1 MAAPTVIDEL
11 VTVLTLDAEPYRK
24 VEATVERETDR
35 TYRKQQERARVTE
48 RTNKDQQRRLKDVA
62 GGVRAFATQV
72 TAAVGIVAGLGV
84 AVGGA
89 LTGLLGFET
98 GLRRQTVGTA
108 LSNRQMQAWGATA
121 RRLGA
126 DASAGAE
133 AIAALAKERQ
143 QFELTGSAPTM
154 QALARMGVNVDKGR
168 PLEDVLA
175 QAQQIYRAAPDGQ
188 KQQYENTLAAQGV
201 SSDLILMIKSD
212 RDVREAF
219 AQSFAQAT
227 EENRKALDQ
236 LADSL
241 ESMKATAIQ
250 VSAALLEALQP
261 AIEVGAQKLS
271 DFAIQIGEF
280 ARSVQAAGGGVDGFQ
295 KALDENIPTLGRL
308 FEGFRLEARLLAD
321 VTNVVVTRFRETG
334 QALGI
339 LWQRISGWL
348 NVVRAPWGSK
358 GLVDDLTDRVRSA
371 TGTKPGVTL
380 PQRAALAVSDWWGN
394 LVDHS
399 RPVETAS
406 ASNPNPNGL
415 PASIDPADLRSNARN
430 PNGLPASID
439 PEDIAANAARG
450 GSANAQAL
458 MSKLI
463 TQYGLTAQEAAAVV
477 ANWQAES
484 GLKANA
490 FNPAGGGTGARGLA
504 QWRGERTAAFQK
516 RYGVTPDRANLDQ
529 QVEFALTDPYERDLL
544 MKSLRAGSTAA
555 EMGVGVSKYYEA
567 HGNVRE
573 DARRGQ
579 EAQRLADSFSR
590 SGSTGNGTNITIQN
604 MEVKTDQ
611 PTQFVGGLQ
620 RLSDSQNHNSVIR

>member
-1 MAAPTVIDEL
+1 MASPSVIDEL
-11 VTVLTLDAEPYRK
+11 VVQLSLDAEPYRRA
-24 VEATVERETDR
+24 EATVERETGR
-35 TYRKQQERARVTE
+35 TFRKQQERARVTE

-62 GGVRAFATQV
+62 AGVRSFATQV
-72 TAAVGIVAGLGV
+72 TAAVGIVTGLGV

-98 GLRRQTVGTA
+98 GLRRQAVGTA

-143 QFELTGSAPTM
+143 QYELTGSAPTM
-154 QALARMGVNVDKGR
+154 QALARMGVNVNKGR

-175 QAQQIYRAAPDGQ
+175 QAQQIYRAAPQGQ
-188 KQQYENTLAAQGV
+188 RQQYENTLAAQGV
-201 SSDLILMIKSD
+201 SADLILMIKSE

-219 AQSFAQAT
+219 TQSFAQAT

-250 VSAALLEALQP
+250 VSATLLEALQP
-261 AIEVGAQKLS
+261 AIEVGAQKLNE
-271 DFAIQIGEF
+271 FAIQMGDF

-308 FEGFRLEARLLAD
+308 FEGFRLEAKFLSDA
-321 VTNVVVTRFRETG
+321 TAVVVTRFRETG
-334 QALGI
+334 TALTI
-339 LWQRISGWL
+339 LWQRISGVL
-348 NVVRAPWGSK
+348 NMVRAPWGSK
-358 GLVDDLTDRVRSA
+358 GLVDDISDRVRGA
-371 TGTKPGVTL
+371 VGAKGGMTAGQG
-380 PQRAALAVSDWWGN
+380 AALALNEWWGN
-394 LVDHS
+394 LVSHS
-399 RPVETAS
+399 RPATGD
-406 ASNPNPNGL
+406 NPNPNGL
-415 PASIDPADLRSNARN
+415 PRNIENDL
-430 PNGLPASID
+430 PNGMPRNIEND
-439 PEDIAANAARG
+439 GPMG
-450 GSANAQAL
+450 GSTANAQGL

-484 GLKANA
+484 GLKTNA

-504 QWRGERTAAFQK
+504 QWRGKRTEAFQR
-516 RYGVTPDRANLDQ
+516 RYGVTPDQAGLDQ
-529 QVEFALTDPYERDLL
+529 QVEFALTDPYERELL
-544 MKSLRAGSTAA
+544 MKSLRSGSTAA

-573 DARRGQ
+573 DARRGR
-579 EAQRLADSFSR
+579 EAARLSDSFSR
-590 SGSTGNGTNITIQN
+590 NGSAGGAGGTTVNIQN

-611 PTQFVGGLQ
+611 PNQFVGGLQ
-620 RLSDSQNHNSVIR
+620 RLGGSQNYNSVMR